1 MITLEPTQ
9 QLVDD
14 LFWEEIERARA
25 MSPAEKLRAGAEL
38 FEYACRI
45 TLAGIRHQHPEAS
58 EEELRRILEARLE
71 LAERLEES

>member
-1 MITLEPTQ
+1 MSILEPTQ

-25 MSPAEKLRAGAEL
+25 MLPAEKLRAGAEL